1 MAMAQA
7 QLQAA
12 VAAQNQVPHDLYKGG
27 PLFDDKP
34 TPEGQIKL
42 DKMSKH
48 ADSITRGGQSLG
60 ANIRGTDQGAP
71 GVAGLRQLLLQRLRP
86 SRLPLRPLHLAR
98 GSTWVL

>member
-1 MAMAQA
+1 MAQA

-42 DKMSKH
+42 DKISKH

-71 GVAGLRQLLLQRLRP
+71 GTAGAPGNATVQAQYADRCEA
-86 SRLPLRPLHLAR
+86 SRSYMLSA
-98 GSTWVL
+98 GY